1 MKQDDGVNSCH
12 GRIRALVWIVEAQ
25 CFTTTWYRS
34 CSPGVLVARHRPS
47 KQYDSTDARTAPVSP
62 SSSARNSASQRSYS
76 YNMGRF
82 RLRGSHI
89 WLDGMGRLHNS
100 NRLSN
105 RTSHAR
111 GLCFPSCPRFT
122 QPDRS
127 ALAKTVEGDEN
138 LVDNKNN

>member
-1 MKQDDGVNSCH
+1 M
-12 GRIRALVWIVEAQ
+12 LEL
-25 CFTTTWYRS
+25 
-34 CSPGVLVARHRPS
+34 P
-47 KQYDSTDARTAPVSP
+47 PVSP

-138 LVDNKNN
+138 LVDNKNKQPRRRIFLLRANRVHFPRSLTMI